1 MKNTDLDL
9 AASQLSCDA
18 DSTEQEAI
26 DLLKSQY
33 EQIQQLKYQN
43 ETKDKTI
50 KTLKNQVKMLNE
62 KVKYFEDNSALRN
75 VSLKINEKRMYL
87 DSLITDLENSGM
99 NILNE
104 KKRQLSV
111 AVSKLD
117 GLSPLGTLSRGFS
130 LSFKAD
136 GGLIKSISDVKEKD
150 RIDIRLADGTVVA
163 VAEKIDKY

>member
-1 MKNTDLDL
+1 M
-9 AASQLSCDA
+9 
-18 DSTEQEAI
+18 
-26 DLLKSQY
+26 
-33 EQIQQLKYQN
+33 
-43 ETKDKTI
+43 
-50 KTLKNQVKMLNE
+50 TL
-62 KVKYFEDNSALRN
+62 KYFEDNSALKN
-75 VSLKINEKRMYL
+75 ISLKINEKRMYL

-130 LSFKAD
+130 LTFKAD
-136 GGLIKSISDVKEKD
+136 GELIKSVSDVKEKD
-150 RIDIRLADGTVVA
+150 RIDIRLADGTIVA